1 MIPVR
6 ILFMARDDREDIEI
20 KYTEEALER
29 NAKARIQSIN
39 IISIEVAKKIE
50 KINQT
55 KKAL

>member
-1 MIPVR
+1 
-6 ILFMARDDREDIEI
+6 MARDDREDIEI